1 MSYQLEKL
9 ILGSFAHFV
18 EEGTEYGDPVNET
31 GIALYPN
38 ADTYPEVWNS
48 MGCVLDSTA
57 ETVTETY
64 EDDCPSPSGGYKRET
79 ETAVLQDM
87 LKLSLR
93 AHSEP
98 IHRLV
103 WGAAAPIEN
112 ADAFTPF
119 AKSDRFVLGWLHF
132 QLRGQDGA
140 DRIVAALYGKLRL
153 DAAPKWAKD
162 PTKPAV
168 KFEIIT
174 STIQTV
180 LPGVVNV
187 PA

>member
-1 MSYQLEKL
+1 MYQLEKL
-9 ILGSFAHFV
+9 ILGTFAHFV
-18 EEGTEYGDPVNET
+18 EDGTSYGSPANT
-31 GIALYPN
+31 SGIALYPN
-38 ADTYPEVWNS
+38 ADTYPAAWNS

-57 ETVTETY
+57 EVVEESY
-64 EDDCPSPSGGYKRET
+64 EDDCPNPSGGYSRET
-79 ETAVLQDM
+79 DMQVMQDI

-103 WGAAAPIEN
+103 WGAAAPIVN
-112 ADAFTPF
+112 ATAFTPF
-119 AKSDRFVLGWLHF
+119 AKKDRFVKGWMHF
-132 QLRGQDGA
+132 QLRGQDGE
-140 DRIVAALYGKLRL
+140 DRVVAAIYGKLRL

-168 KFEIIT
+168 KFEIVT

-180 LPGVVNV
+180 LPGVIN

>member
-1 MSYQLEKL
+1 MAYKLEKL
-9 ILGSFAHFV
+9 ILGAFAAFV
-18 EEGTEYGDPVNET
+18 EEGTEYGDPANIT
-31 GIALYPN
+31 GISLYPN
-38 ADTYPEVWNS
+38 ADTYPDTWNPL
-48 MGCVLDSTA
+48 GCVLDSSP

-64 EDDCPSPSGGYKRET
+64 DDDCPNPSGGYTRET

-93 AHSEP
+93 GHSEP

-103 WGAAAPIEN
+103 WGANAPIVDD
-112 ADAFTPF
+112 AAFTPF
-119 AKSDRFVLGWLHF
+119 AKKDRFVKGWLLF
-132 QLRGQDGA
+132 QLRGQDGV
-140 DRIVAALYGKLRL
+140 DRAVAALYGKLRL
-153 DAAPKWAKD
+153 DSAPKWAKD

-180 LPGVVNV
+180 EPDGIT
-187 PA
+187 A